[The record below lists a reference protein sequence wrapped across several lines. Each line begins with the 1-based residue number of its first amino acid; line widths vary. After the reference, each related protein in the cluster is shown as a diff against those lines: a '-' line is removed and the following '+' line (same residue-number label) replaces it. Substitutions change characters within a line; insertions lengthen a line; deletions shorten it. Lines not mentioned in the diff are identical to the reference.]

1 MYFKLVIAT
10 VFLGY
15 LIFYLPIFID
25 TVKTLVLS
33 KETPLW
39 LSCILVIFAFFS
51 IGFSF
56 IDLYFLTYNI
66 IGFIDYK
73 KDYEITTPKTNFALL
88 VFAHNEENVIE
99 SSLSNLLEIDYPK
112 HLYEIFVIADNCSD
126 KTVEICQQFIENNN
140 IHVIVRTNDK
150 LRGKQYAAS
159 DVINQIVPKSPYFQN
174 KDAIV
179 FLDAD
184 NHVNKQFLNEINS
197 DFLANPDVDVIQAK
211 LGVKNPND
219 NMVSRG
225 YASTYNVFNRF
236 YQFGKRNAEVN
247 SHIGGTGF
255 AVRKQ
260 TLGEV
265 GWSTTSLT
273 EDYEIAVKYTVLGKK
288 IRWNHFAVIY
298 DEKPTEMKA
307 SLVQRL
313 RWVRGHWQVVFANFF
328 SILKSRKK
336 MGGLNWVDQIST
348 ALSLGKAMNYVV
360 GVFLGVLIGFTIQQW
375 LYLYVPLT
383 ILFFSYIVF
392 LVQSYYVLTR
402 EEGEKTFPAIFHTF
416 TYTIAAF
423 IYNITF
429 MVLHFVGIFTWR
441 NKTWKRTEHKV
452 TEVKKKSA

>member
-1 MYFKLVIAT
+1 MI
-10 VFLGY
+10 FLGY
-15 LIFYLPIFID
+15 LLFYLPVFIV
-25 TVKTLVLS
+25 TIKTLVLN
-33 KETPLW
+33 EQTPLL
-39 LSCILVIFAFFS
+39 LSAVLIVFALFS

-56 IDLYFLTYNI
+56 IDLYFLTYNV

-73 KDYEITTPKTNFALL
+73 KDYEITDPRLNFALL

-99 SSLSNLLEIDYPK
+99 SSLNSLLEIDYPK
-112 HLYEIFVIADNCSD
+112 HLYEIFVVADNCTD
-126 KTVEICQQFIENNN
+126 KTVEICQKFVGVHN
-140 IHVIVRTNDK
+140 IQVIVRENDE

-159 DVINQIVPKSPYFQN
+159 EVINDIVPTSRDFEN

-184 NHVNKQFLNEINS
+184 NHVNKQFLLEINS
-197 DFLANPDVDVIQAK
+197 DLLAHPDVDVVQAK

-236 YQFGKRNAEVN
+236 YQFGKRNVGVN

-255 AVRKQ
+255 AVRKK
-260 TLGEV
+260 TLADV

-313 RWVRGHWQVVFANFF
+313 RWVRGHWQVVFVNFF
-328 SILKSRKK
+328 SIVTSRKK
-336 MGGLNWVDQIST
+336 MGLLNWIDQIST
-348 ALSLGKAMNYVV
+348 ALSLGKAMNYVI
-360 GVFLGVLIGFTIQQW
+360 GVILGAIIGVTINQW
-375 LYLYVPLT
+375 LYLYVPIA
-383 ILFFSYIVF
+383 ILLFSYVVF
-392 LVQSYYVLTR
+392 MIQSYYVLTR
-402 EEGEKTFPAIFHTF
+402 EENEKTLPALFHTF

-423 IYNITF
+423 VYNITF
-429 MVLHFVGIFTWR
+429 MGLHFLGLLTWKNR
-441 NKTWKRTEHKV
+441 TWKRTEHKV
-452 TEVKKKSA
+452 TEVVKKST